1 MKVITIPLASALF
14 VLCSAPSWAHDTIR
28 VFGTITKP
36 TPAPSSLEVKTEEGQ
51 IVLLKLDISTSFSRD
66 RKKVDVSE
74 LNVGD
79 NVVIDA
85 WGDSLADAVAL
96 DVRIVPSITA
106 PAPK

>member
-1 MKVITIPLASALF
+1 MKLTTLLLASALF
-14 VLCSAPSWAHDTIR
+14 VLGSAPGWAHDKIR

-36 TPAPSSLEVKTEEGQ
+36 APSPSLLEVKTEEGQ
-51 IVLLKLDISTSFSRD
+51 IVSLKLDITTAISRD
-66 RKKVDVSE
+66 RKKVDISE
-74 LNVGD
+74 LKAGD

-106 PAPK
+106 PAGK